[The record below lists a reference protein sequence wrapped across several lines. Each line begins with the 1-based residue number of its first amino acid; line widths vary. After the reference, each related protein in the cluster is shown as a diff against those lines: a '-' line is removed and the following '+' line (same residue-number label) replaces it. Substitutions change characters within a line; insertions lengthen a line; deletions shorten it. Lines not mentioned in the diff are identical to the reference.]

1 MKPKETEKLLE
12 LLQKSGSID
21 RYLQENKDFLLDC
34 NIKEYLNALIKEKH
48 MTKTQIF
55 EKANIKPFVGFGFL
69 NLNNP
74 RKPSRNNILA
84 MSIIMNCN
92 LDEVQTALK
101 IAKYAPLYP
110 KDERDSIIIFG
121 IGNSHDID
129 DIEHDLYEHGFE
141 CMRKYE

>member
-1 MKPKETEKLLE
+1 MKPKDTEKLME
-12 LLQKSGSID
+12 LLKKAGSID
-21 RYLQENKDFLLDC
+21 AYLQENKDFLIDC
-34 NIKEYLNALIKEKH
+34 DIKEYLNVLIKEKH

-55 EKANIKPFVGFGFL
+55 GKANIKPFVGFGFL

-84 MSIIMNCN
+84 MLIVMNCN

-121 IGNSHDID
+121 IENSHDID
-129 DIEHDLYEHGFE
+129 AIELDIFEHGFE